1 MPLADPRNIGREQA
15 YAQSPSGPRGAS
27 MQPQQAPTGW
37 LSQLQNMLQSAT
49 AAGIDPARLGLQGMF
64 GQQQPRTIRT
74 TDPGAGYGMS
84 PSGPTTQQPARQPTR
99 DLQPHRGAHYTAPY
113 IPENPPLEP
122 GFRNIDL
129 TRISPSYPW
138 AQQPARQPQMRRPQQ
153 NVTEQFSVPA
163 RYGQSPSN
171 PNWQPRRP
179 MSPLYEGPPPPPRPP
194 VTARPPSIPPPP
206 RTMPRPPG
214 MGP

>member
-1 MPLADPRNIGREQA
+1 MPLADPRDIGREQA
-15 YAQSPSGPRGAS
+15 YGQSPSGPGPYAPQVQRPVRDLQPYAGPRSPVDMGYYLQSPSGPRGAS

-84 PSGPTTQQPARQPTR
+84 PSGPTTQQPARQP
-99 DLQPHRGAHYTAPY
+99 
-113 IPENPPLEP
+113 
-122 GFRNIDL
+122 
-129 TRISPSYPW
+129 
-138 AQQPARQPQMRRPQQ
+138 QMRRPQQ

-179 MSPLYEGPPPPPRPP
+179 MSPFYTGPQPSPRPP
-194 VTARPPSIPPPP
+194 ITPRPSPIPPPP
-206 RTMPRPPG
+206 QARPMPPW